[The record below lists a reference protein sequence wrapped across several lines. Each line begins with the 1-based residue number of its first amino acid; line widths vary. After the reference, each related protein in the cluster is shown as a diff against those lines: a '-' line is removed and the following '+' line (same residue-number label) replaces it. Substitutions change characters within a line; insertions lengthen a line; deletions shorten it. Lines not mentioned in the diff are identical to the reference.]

1 MQYKFKNKKYEL
13 LFENRLPPLEA
24 LNFCDE
30 LFFNEFEKLC
40 GERYRILSV
49 IQNNFQRKYIPESDL
64 NELKKQFRRKISEK
78 RWGEKI
84 LKKYEKFRK
93 ELIYELLSSSKKRYR
108 NKDAVELITD
118 FKKIR
123 KTASPLDAMSNMLN
137 LFSSQIGIDFYNH
150 LKKYSNKEEILNK
163 NYIYYTQ
170 PVKNSR
176 WSKISVKNLAD
187 KITLSNIDKNFSK
200 ILRIANYIKDD
211 VSELLDLRKKLT
223 RGLFKEISNR
233 LKCSYK
239 DLMCLQISEI
249 EIFLHKKNIDNYLIA
264 DRKRITVLFYP
275 KKLLNIYGGK
285 EALNFISKGR
295 MREIKIRERKGN
307 TLSGQPASSGR
318 AKGIAVLAFSGAEAN
333 RRMKQGNILITAFT
347 SVEYLPAMKKA
358 AAIITDEGGLTC
370 HAAITSREF
379 NIPCIVGLK
388 VATKVFSDGDIIEVD
403 ASKGLVKKMNQ

>member
-1 MQYKFKNKKYEL
+1 
-13 LFENRLPPLEA
+13 
-24 LNFCDE
+24 
-30 LFFNEFEKLC
+30 
-40 GERYRILSV
+40 
-49 IQNNFQRKYIPESDL
+49 
-64 NELKKQFRRKISEK
+64 
-78 RWGEKI
+78 
-84 LKKYEKFRK
+84 
-93 ELIYELLSSSKKRYR
+93 
-108 NKDAVELITD
+108 
-118 FKKIR
+118 
-123 KTASPLDAMSNMLN
+123 
-137 LFSSQIGIDFYNH
+137 
-150 LKKYSNKEEILNK
+150 
-163 NYIYYTQ
+163 
-170 PVKNSR
+170 
-176 WSKISVKNLAD
+176 
-187 KITLSNIDKNFSK
+187 
-200 ILRIANYIKDD
+200 
-211 VSELLDLRKKLT
+211 
-223 RGLFKEISNR
+223 
-233 LKCSYK
+233 
-239 DLMCLQISEI
+239 MCLQISEI